1 MHYPH
6 RAGGGGLD
14 PIDLPGETMTDS
26 ILLVHDD
33 ATVLRALG
41 ARFEEAGHEVIRE
54 LSVEAGVA
62 TLARI
67 RPDAVFLALPLGT
80 AAAITALGRGE
91 APVVLF
97 GDHPDAGVAAQA
109 LRAGAVQVLDTSG
122 DPAILVTAAG
132 TAARTTRQRRVLGAL
147 LAASAPRYG
156 LASLGV
162 SQPMKQLAQQLS
174 LLSQSDRTTL
184 LLTGEI
190 GVGKGWAARVIH
202 DLGPRAGRAF
212 LEVRCTGMNS
222 SYLESLL
229 FGHERGVFV
238 EATERRRGLLEIA
251 DGGTVLLRE
260 VGDLPAEIQPK
271 LLRILET
278 RTFRRLGGTD
288 DISVDTR
295 LMVTTRRSLSQDV
308 EAERFREDLFYR
320 LSVMPLALPP
330 IRDRG
335 QEDRL
340 ALISSL
346 HEELRAEL
354 PEGPPSLGADVQER
368 FLAYSWPGNIR
379 EMKNVLERAMMVA
392 RGQPAVNVEHL
403 PGEFR
408 ARSGLG
414 DRRHTPMT
422 LEALEHQ
429 HIDRTLRYHGGN
441 RTRAA
446 KELGISRATLINKI
460 KLYNITD

>member
-1 MHYPH
+1 MHYP
-6 RAGGGGLD
+6 RRVGDGGLNA
-14 PIDLPGETMTDS
+14 IDLSGETMTDS

-33 ATVLRALG
+33 AAVLRAIG

-54 LSVEAGVA
+54 LSIDAGVA
-62 TLARI
+62 TLTRT
-67 RPDAVFLALPLGT
+67 RPDAVLLAMALATP
-80 AAAITALGRGE
+80 AAIGALGSGE
-91 APVVLF
+91 TPVVLF
-97 GDHPDAGVAAQA
+97 GDRPDAAAATEALKAGAAQ
-109 LRAGAVQVLDTSG
+109 VVDTSA
-122 DPAILVTAAG
+122 DQAVLLTAAA
-132 TAARTTRQRRVLGAL
+132 TAGRVTRNRRVLAAL
-147 LAASAPRYG
+147 LAATGSRHG
-156 LASLGV
+156 LAGLG
-162 SQPMKQLAQQLS
+162 SSPQIKQLAQQIG
-174 LLSQSDRTTL
+174 LLAQSDRTTL
-184 LLTGEI
+184 LLNGEI
-190 GVGKGWAARVIH
+190 GVGKGWVGRVIH
-202 DLGPRAGRAF
+202 DLGPRAGKAF
-212 LEVRCTGMNS
+212 LELRCTGMNAT
-222 SYLESLL
+222 YLESLL

-238 EATERRRGLLEIA
+238 EATDRRRGLLEIA

-260 VGDLPAEIQPK
+260 IGDLPAEIQPK
-271 LLRILET
+271 LLRVLET
-278 RTFRRLGGTD
+278 RSFRRLGGTEE
-288 DISVDTR
+288 ISVDTR

-330 IRDRG
+330 IRDRS

-340 ALISSL
+340 GLITAIHDDL
-346 HEELRAEL
+346 KNEL
-354 PEGPPSLGADVQER
+354 PEGPPSLAVDVHER

>member
-1 MHYPH
+1 
-6 RAGGGGLD
+6 
-14 PIDLPGETMTDS
+14 MTDS

-33 ATVLRALG
+33 PAVLRAIG

-54 LSVEAGVA
+54 LSVEAGIA

-67 RPDAVFLALPLGT
+67 RPDAVFLALPLAT
-80 AAAITALGRGE
+80 AATIASLGGGE

-97 GDHPDAGVAAQA
+97 GDRPESAAA
-109 LRAGAVQVLDTSG
+109 TEGLRAGAAQVVDTAA
-122 DPAILVTAAG
+122 DPAILLTAS
-132 TAARTTRQRRVLGAL
+132 AAAAAATRNRRVLTVL
-147 LAASAPRYG
+147 LAVTGSKHG
-156 LASLGV
+156 LNALGG
-162 SQPMKQLAQQLS
+162 SPPMKQLAQQLS
-174 LLSQSDRTTL
+174 LLAQSDRTTL
-184 LLTGEI
+184 MLNGEL
-190 GVGKGWAARVIH
+190 GVGKAWAARVIH
-202 DLGPRAGRAF
+202 DLGPRAGKPF
-212 LEVRCTGMNS
+212 LEVRCTGMNQT
-222 SYLESLL
+222 YLDSLL

-260 VGDLPAEIQPK
+260 IGDLPAEIQPK
-271 LLRILET
+271 LLRVLET
-278 RTFRRLGGTD
+278 RSFRRLGGND
-288 DISVDTR
+288 DINVDTR

-330 IRDRG
+330 VRDRS

-340 ALISSL
+340 GLITEI
-346 HEELRAEL
+346 HEDQKNEL
-354 PEGPPSLGADVQER
+354 PDGPPTLGVDVHER

-379 EMKNVLERAMMVA
+379 EMKNVIERAMMVA
-392 RGQPAVNVEHL
+392 RGQPSVNVEHL

-408 ARSGLG
+408 ARAGLG